1 MAVVFVVDLKGCSQ
15 HKHIFISSLDFL
27 LIMSYLQ
34 EFEIDSY
41 NSVVLGGSSHLINTS
56 SPSSGLTYRWEF
68 GSSANQSVTKYPLY
82 TFYNYGIIDTTVQV
96 KLVITA
102 GGSGCSDSITKQI
115 IIKPLPRPNFNL
127 SDSVLCYPNMLTVNN
142 ISANPK
148 QPRTVF
154 DEDQLTE
161 LALSIKEVG
170 LLQPPVVRS
179 IGNGKYQL
187 IMGERR
193 FRAAKLAGL
202 KSIPVIIR
210 QTNDDQLLRE
220 ALVENIHRSQL
231 NPLEEGAAYQQL
243 LNDFGYTHDELAIK
257 LSKSRPVITNTM
269 RLLNLPPAVQRRV
282 AAGVIS
288 AGHARAL
295 LSLTDEKEIEN
306 LANRIVAEGLT
317 VRAVEEIVASGVA
330 SVKTAGIKKGKLIA
344 PKLAQIS
351 ADLSDRLDTR
361 VRVELGR
368 KKGKIVIEF
377 ATVEDL
383 ERINKLIK

>member
-1 MAVVFVVDLKGCSQ
+1 MITRKGGLGRGLDALIPTSVMPTEIKTQSGVVTANRD
-15 HKHIFISSLDFL
+15 
-27 LIMSYLQ
+27 
-34 EFEIDSY
+34 EID
-41 NSVVLGGSSHLINTS
+41 
-56 SPSSGLTYRWEF
+56 
-68 GSSANQSVTKYPLY
+68 
-82 TFYNYGIIDTTVQV
+82 
-96 KLVITA
+96 
-102 GGSGCSDSITKQI
+102 
-115 IIKPLPRPNFNL
+115 
-127 SDSVLCYPNMLTVNN
+127 VNN

-202 KSIPVIIR
+202 KSIPVIVR
-210 QTNDDQLLRE
+210 QTSDDQLLRE
-220 ALVENIHRSQL
+220 ALIENIHRSQL

-243 LNDFGYTHDELAIK
+243 LNDFSYTHDELAVK
-257 LSKSRPVITNTM
+257 LSKSRPAITNTM
-269 RLLNLPPAVQRRV
+269 RLLNLPPSVQRKV
-282 AAGVIS
+282 AAGIIS

-317 VRAVEEIVASGVA
+317 VRAVEEIMATGAAKVKGGSVRSG
-330 SVKTAGIKKGKLIA
+330 KIIA
-344 PKLAQIS
+344 PKLKEIS
-351 ADLSDRLDTR
+351 DQLSDYLDTR
-361 VRVELGR
+361 VNVELG
-368 KKGKIVIEF
+368 KQKGKIVIEF
-377 ATVEDL
+377 ATIEDL
-383 ERINKLIK
+383 ERINNKIQKNS

>member
-1 MAVVFVVDLKGCSQ
+1 MSTRKGGLGRG
-15 HKHIFISSLDFL
+15 LDA
-27 LIMSYLQ
+27 LIPTSIMPT
-34 EFEIDSY
+34 EIK
-41 NSVVLGGSSHLINTS
+41 T
-56 SPSSGLTYRWEF
+56 PSG
-68 GSSANQSVTKYPLY
+68 
-82 TFYNYGIIDTTVQV
+82 
-96 KLVITA
+96 VITA
-102 GGSGCSDSITKQI
+102 NRDEID
-115 IIKPLPRPNFNL
+115 L
-127 SDSVLCYPNMLTVNN
+127 NN

-210 QTNDDQLLRE
+210 QTTDDQLLRE
-220 ALVENIHRSQL
+220 ALIENIHRSQL

-243 LNDFGYTHDELAIK
+243 LNDFSYTHDELAAK
-257 LSKSRPVITNTM
+257 LSKSRPAITNTM
-269 RLLNLPPAVQRRV
+269 RLLNLPLSVQRKV

-317 VRAVEEIVASGVA
+317 VRAVEEIVATGGAKVKAGSIRSG
-330 SVKTAGIKKGKLIA
+330 KIIA
-344 PKLAQIS
+344 PKLKQIS
-351 ADLSDRLDTR
+351 DQLSDHLDTR
-361 VRVELGR
+361 VSVELG
-368 KKGKIVIEF
+368 KQKGKIVIEF
-377 ATVEDL
+377 ATIEDL
-383 ERINKLIK
+383 ERINTKILKNS

>member
-1 MAVVFVVDLKGCSQ
+1 MSTRKGGLGRGLDALIPTSVMPTEIKTQSGVVTASRD
-15 HKHIFISSLDFL
+15 
-27 LIMSYLQ
+27 
-34 EFEIDSY
+34 EID
-41 NSVVLGGSSHLINTS
+41 
-56 SPSSGLTYRWEF
+56 
-68 GSSANQSVTKYPLY
+68 
-82 TFYNYGIIDTTVQV
+82 
-96 KLVITA
+96 
-102 GGSGCSDSITKQI
+102 
-115 IIKPLPRPNFNL
+115 
-127 SDSVLCYPNMLTVNN
+127 VNN

-202 KSIPVIIR
+202 KSIPVIVR
-210 QTNDDQLLRE
+210 QTSDDQLLRE
-220 ALVENIHRSQL
+220 ALIENIHRSQL

-243 LNDFGYTHDELAIK
+243 LNDFSYTHDELAVK
-257 LSKSRPVITNTM
+257 LSKSRPAITNTM
-269 RLLNLPPAVQRRV
+269 RLLNLPPSVQRKV
-282 AAGVIS
+282 AAGIIS

-317 VRAVEEIVASGVA
+317 VRAVEEIVATGAAKVKGGSVRSG
-330 SVKTAGIKKGKLIA
+330 KIIA
-344 PKLAQIS
+344 PKLKEIS
-351 ADLSDRLDTR
+351 DQLSDYLDTR
-361 VRVELGR
+361 VNVELG
-368 KKGKIVIEF
+368 KQKGKIVIEF
-377 ATVEDL
+377 ATIEDL
-383 ERINKLIK
+383 ERINNKIQTNP

>member
-1 MAVVFVVDLKGCSQ
+1 MSTRKGGLGRGLDALIPTSVMPTEIKTASGVVTANRD
-15 HKHIFISSLDFL
+15 
-27 LIMSYLQ
+27 
-34 EFEIDSY
+34 EID
-41 NSVVLGGSSHLINTS
+41 L
-56 SPSSGLTYRWEF
+56 
-68 GSSANQSVTKYPLY
+68 
-82 TFYNYGIIDTTVQV
+82 
-96 KLVITA
+96 
-102 GGSGCSDSITKQI
+102 
-115 IIKPLPRPNFNL
+115 
-127 SDSVLCYPNMLTVNN
+127 NN

-210 QTNDDQLLRE
+210 QTTDDQLLRE
-220 ALVENIHRSQL
+220 ALIENIHRSQL

-243 LNDFGYTHDELAIK
+243 LNDFSYTHDELAAK
-257 LSKSRPVITNTM
+257 LSKSRPAITNTM
-269 RLLNLPPAVQRRV
+269 RLLNLPPSVQRKV

-317 VRAVEEIVASGVA
+317 VRAVEEIVATGGAKVKAGSIRSG
-330 SVKTAGIKKGKLIA
+330 KIIA
-344 PKLAQIS
+344 PKLKEIS
-351 ADLSDRLDTR
+351 DQLSDYLDTR
-361 VRVELGR
+361 VSVELG
-368 KKGKIVIEF
+368 KQKGKIVIEF
-377 ATVEDL
+377 ATIEDL
-383 ERINKLIK
+383 ERINTKILKNS

>member
-1 MAVVFVVDLKGCSQ
+1 MSARKGGLGRGLDALIPTAV
-15 HKHIFISSLDFL
+15 
-27 LIMSYLQ
+27 MPT
-34 EFEIDSY
+34 EIK
-41 NSVVLGGSSHLINTS
+41 TS
-56 SPSSGLTYRWEF
+56 TG
-68 GSSANQSVTKYPLY
+68 
-82 TFYNYGIIDTTVQV
+82 
-96 KLVITA
+96 VITA
-102 GGSGCSDSITKQI
+102 NREEID
-115 IIKPLPRPNFNL
+115 L
-127 SDSVLCYPNMLTVNN
+127 NN

-179 IGNGKYQL
+179 IGNGKYQI

-210 QTNDDQLLRE
+210 QTSDDQLLRE

-243 LNDFGYTHDELAIK
+243 LNDFNYTHDELAVK
-257 LSKSRPVITNTM
+257 LSKSRPAITNTM
-269 RLLNLPPAVQRRV
+269 RLLNLPPTVQRKV

-317 VRAVEEIVASGVA
+317 VRAVEEIVATGGAKVKSG
-330 SVKTAGIKKGKLIA
+330 SLRTGKLLS
-344 PKLAQIS
+344 PKLKEIS
-351 ADLSDRLDTR
+351 DQLSDYLETR
-361 VRVELGR
+361 VHVELGK

-383 ERINKLIK
+383 ERINKVIKD

>member
-1 MAVVFVVDLKGCSQ
+1 MSTRKGGLGRG
-15 HKHIFISSLDFL
+15 LDA
-27 LIMSYLQ
+27 LIQTSVMPTEIKTQAGVLTASRD
-34 EFEIDSY
+34 EID
-41 NSVVLGGSSHLINTS
+41 
-56 SPSSGLTYRWEF
+56 
-68 GSSANQSVTKYPLY
+68 
-82 TFYNYGIIDTTVQV
+82 
-96 KLVITA
+96 
-102 GGSGCSDSITKQI
+102 
-115 IIKPLPRPNFNL
+115 
-127 SDSVLCYPNMLTVNN
+127 VNN

-154 DEDQLTE
+154 DEDLLTE

-210 QTNDDQLLRE
+210 QTSDDQLLRE
-220 ALVENIHRSQL
+220 ALIENIHRSQL

-243 LNDFGYTHDELAIK
+243 LNDFSYTHDELATK
-257 LSKSRPVITNTM
+257 LSKSRPAITNTM
-269 RLLNLPPAVQRRV
+269 RLLNLPPSVQRKV

-295 LSLTDEKEIEN
+295 LSLSDDKEIEN
-306 LANRIVAEGLT
+306 LANRIIAEGLT
-317 VRAVEEIVASGVA
+317 VRAVEEIVATGGAKVKSG
-330 SVKTAGIKKGKLIA
+330 GIRSGKIVA
-344 PKLAQIS
+344 PKLKQIS
-351 ADLSDRLDTR
+351 EALSDRLDTR
-361 VRVELGR
+361 VNIELGK

-377 ATVEDL
+377 ATIEDL
-383 ERINKLIK
+383 ERINTEIQKNK

>member
-1 MAVVFVVDLKGCSQ
+1 MSARKGGLGRGLDALIPTSIIPTEIKTQAGVIAADRDEVD
-15 HKHIFISSLDFL
+15 
-27 LIMSYLQ
+27 
-34 EFEIDSY
+34 
-41 NSVVLGGSSHLINTS
+41 
-56 SPSSGLTYRWEF
+56 
-68 GSSANQSVTKYPLY
+68 
-82 TFYNYGIIDTTVQV
+82 
-96 KLVITA
+96 
-102 GGSGCSDSITKQI
+102 
-115 IIKPLPRPNFNL
+115 
-127 SDSVLCYPNMLTVNN
+127 VNN

-210 QTNDDQLLRE
+210 QTSDDQLLRE

-243 LNDFGYTHDELAIK
+243 LNDFGYTHDELATK

-269 RLLNLPPAVQRRV
+269 RLLNLPAAVQRRV

-317 VRAVEEIVASGVA
+317 VRAVEEIVASGGA
-330 SVKTAGIKKGKLIA
+330 KVKSGSIKSGKIIA
-344 PKLAQIS
+344 PKLKEIAD
-351 ADLSDRLDTR
+351 DLSDHLDTR
-361 VRVELGR
+361 VSVELG
-368 KKGKIVIEF
+368 KQKGKIVIEF
-377 ATVEDL
+377 ATIEDL
-383 ERINKLIK
+383 ERINKVIKN

>member
-1 MAVVFVVDLKGCSQ
+1 MSTRKGGLGRGLDALIPTSVMPTEIKTQSGVVTANRD
-15 HKHIFISSLDFL
+15 
-27 LIMSYLQ
+27 
-34 EFEIDSY
+34 EID
-41 NSVVLGGSSHLINTS
+41 
-56 SPSSGLTYRWEF
+56 
-68 GSSANQSVTKYPLY
+68 
-82 TFYNYGIIDTTVQV
+82 
-96 KLVITA
+96 
-102 GGSGCSDSITKQI
+102 
-115 IIKPLPRPNFNL
+115 
-127 SDSVLCYPNMLTVNN
+127 VNN

-210 QTNDDQLLRE
+210 QTSDDQLLRE
-220 ALVENIHRSQL
+220 ALIENIHRSQL
-231 NPLEEGAAYQQL
+231 NPLEESAAYQQL
-243 LNDFGYTHDELAIK
+243 LNDFSYTHDELAVK
-257 LSKSRPVITNTM
+257 LSKSRPAITNTM
-269 RLLNLPPAVQRRV
+269 RLLNLPPSVQRKV

-317 VRAVEEIVASGVA
+317 VRAVEEIVATGAAKVKGGSVRSG
-330 SVKTAGIKKGKLIA
+330 KIIA
-344 PKLAQIS
+344 PKLKEIS
-351 ADLSDRLDTR
+351 DQLSDHLDTR
-361 VRVELGR
+361 VNVELG
-368 KKGKIVIEF
+368 KQKGKIVIEF
-377 ATVEDL
+377 ATIEDL
-383 ERINKLIK
+383 ERISKVITD

>member
-1 MAVVFVVDLKGCSQ
+1 MSARKGGLGRG
-15 HKHIFISSLDFL
+15 LDA
-27 LIMSYLQ
+27 LIPTSIIPTEIKTQ
-34 EFEIDSY
+34 TGVIAADRDEID
-41 NSVVLGGSSHLINTS
+41 
-56 SPSSGLTYRWEF
+56 
-68 GSSANQSVTKYPLY
+68 
-82 TFYNYGIIDTTVQV
+82 
-96 KLVITA
+96 
-102 GGSGCSDSITKQI
+102 
-115 IIKPLPRPNFNL
+115 
-127 SDSVLCYPNMLTVNN
+127 VNN

-210 QTNDDQLLRE
+210 QTSNDQLLRE

-231 NPLEEGAAYQQL
+231 NPLEEAAAYQQL
-243 LNDFGYTHDELAIK
+243 LNDFGYTHDELALK

-317 VRAVEEIVASGVA
+317 VRAVEEIVASGGA
-330 SVKTAGIKKGKLIA
+330 KVKAGSIRSGKIIA
-344 PKLAQIS
+344 PKLKQI
-351 ADLSDRLDTR
+351 ADDLSDHLDTR
-361 VRVELGR
+361 VNVELG
-368 KKGKIVIEF
+368 KQKGKIVIEF
-377 ATVEDL
+377 ATIEDL
-383 ERINKLIK
+383 ERINQVIKN

>member
-1 MAVVFVVDLKGCSQ
+1 MSTRKGGLGRG
-15 HKHIFISSLDFL
+15 LDA
-27 LIMSYLQ
+27 LIPTSVMPTEIKTQSGVLTASRD
-34 EFEIDSY
+34 EID
-41 NSVVLGGSSHLINTS
+41 
-56 SPSSGLTYRWEF
+56 
-68 GSSANQSVTKYPLY
+68 
-82 TFYNYGIIDTTVQV
+82 
-96 KLVITA
+96 
-102 GGSGCSDSITKQI
+102 
-115 IIKPLPRPNFNL
+115 
-127 SDSVLCYPNMLTVNN
+127 VNN

-210 QTNDDQLLRE
+210 QTSDDQLLRE
-220 ALVENIHRSQL
+220 ALIENIHRSQL

-243 LNDFGYTHDELAIK
+243 LNDFSYTHDELAVK
-257 LSKSRPVITNTM
+257 LSKSRPAITNTM
-269 RLLNLPPAVQRRV
+269 RLLNLPPSVQRKV

-317 VRAVEEIVASGVA
+317 VRAVEEIVATGAAKVKGGSVRSG
-330 SVKTAGIKKGKLIA
+330 KIIA
-344 PKLAQIS
+344 PKLKEIS
-351 ADLSDRLDTR
+351 DQLSDHLDTR
-361 VRVELGR
+361 VNVELG
-368 KKGKIVIEF
+368 KQKGKIVIEF
-377 ATVEDL
+377 ATIEDL
-383 ERINKLIK
+383 ERISKVITD

>member
-1 MAVVFVVDLKGCSQ
+1 MSTRKGGLGRGLDALIPTSVMPTEIKTSSGVVTANRD
-15 HKHIFISSLDFL
+15 
-27 LIMSYLQ
+27 
-34 EFEIDSY
+34 EIDL
-41 NSVVLGGSSHLINTS
+41 N
-56 SPSSGLTYRWEF
+56 
-68 GSSANQSVTKYPLY
+68 
-82 TFYNYGIIDTTVQV
+82 D
-96 KLVITA
+96 
-102 GGSGCSDSITKQI
+102 
-115 IIKPLPRPNFNL
+115 
-127 SDSVLCYPNMLTVNN
+127 

-154 DEDQLTE
+154 DEELLTE

-210 QTNDDQLLRE
+210 QTTDDQLLRE
-220 ALVENIHRSQL
+220 ALIENIHRSQL

-243 LNDFGYTHDELAIK
+243 LTDFSYTHDELAAK
-257 LSKSRPVITNTM
+257 LSKSRPAITNTI
-269 RLLNLPPAVQRRV
+269 RLLNLPPSVQRKV

-306 LANRIVAEGLT
+306 LANKIVAEGLT
-317 VRAVEEIVASGVA
+317 VRAIEEIVATGGAKVKAGSLRSG
-330 SVKTAGIKKGKLIA
+330 KIIA
-344 PKLAQIS
+344 PKLKQIS
-351 ADLSDRLDTR
+351 DQLADHLDTR
-361 VRVELGR
+361 VSVELG
-368 KKGKIVIEF
+368 KQKGKIIIEF

-383 ERINKLIK
+383 ERINNKILKKS

>member
-1 MAVVFVVDLKGCSQ
+1 MSARKGGLGRGLDALIPTSIIPTEIKTQAGVVAADR
-15 HKHIFISSLDFL
+15 D
-27 LIMSYLQ
+27 
-34 EFEIDSY
+34 EID
-41 NSVVLGGSSHLINTS
+41 
-56 SPSSGLTYRWEF
+56 
-68 GSSANQSVTKYPLY
+68 
-82 TFYNYGIIDTTVQV
+82 
-96 KLVITA
+96 
-102 GGSGCSDSITKQI
+102 
-115 IIKPLPRPNFNL
+115 
-127 SDSVLCYPNMLTVNN
+127 VNN

-154 DEDQLTE
+154 EEDQLTE

-210 QTNDDQLLRE
+210 QTADDQLLRE

-243 LNDFGYTHDELAIK
+243 LNDFGYTHDELATK

-317 VRAVEEIVASGVA
+317 VRAVEEIVASGGA
-330 SVKTAGIKKGKLIA
+330 KVKGGSIRSGKKIT
-344 PKLAQIS
+344 PKLKEI
-351 ADLSDRLDTR
+351 ADELSDHLDTR
-361 VRVELGR
+361 VNVELG
-368 KKGKIVIEF
+368 KQKGKIVIEF
-377 ATVEDL
+377 ATIEDL
-383 ERINKLIK
+383 ERISKVIKN

>member
-1 MAVVFVVDLKGCSQ
+1 MSARKGGLGRGLDALIPTSIIPPEIKTQAGVVAADR
-15 HKHIFISSLDFL
+15 D
-27 LIMSYLQ
+27 
-34 EFEIDSY
+34 EID
-41 NSVVLGGSSHLINTS
+41 
-56 SPSSGLTYRWEF
+56 
-68 GSSANQSVTKYPLY
+68 
-82 TFYNYGIIDTTVQV
+82 
-96 KLVITA
+96 
-102 GGSGCSDSITKQI
+102 
-115 IIKPLPRPNFNL
+115 
-127 SDSVLCYPNMLTVNN
+127 VNN

-210 QTNDDQLLRE
+210 QTSDDQLLRE

-243 LNDFGYTHDELAIK
+243 LNDFGYTHDELATK

-317 VRAVEEIVASGVA
+317 VRAVEEIVASGGA
-330 SVKTAGIKKGKLIA
+330 KVKGGSIRSGKTIA
-344 PKLAQIS
+344 PKLKEIAD
-351 ADLSDRLDTR
+351 DLSDHLDTR
-361 VRVELGR
+361 VNVELGR
-368 KKGKIVIEF
+368 QKGKIVIEF
-377 ATVEDL
+377 ATIEDL
-383 ERINKLIK
+383 ERISKVIKN

>member
-1 MAVVFVVDLKGCSQ
+1 MSARKGGLGRG
-15 HKHIFISSLDFL
+15 LDA
-27 LIMSYLQ
+27 LIPQSVIPT
-34 EFEIDSY
+34 EIK
-41 NSVVLGGSSHLINTS
+41 TS
-56 SPSSGLTYRWEF
+56 SG
-68 GSSANQSVTKYPLY
+68 
-82 TFYNYGIIDTTVQV
+82 
-96 KLVITA
+96 VITA
-102 GGSGCSDSITKQI
+102 NRDEIE
-115 IIKPLPRPNFNL
+115 L
-127 SDSVLCYPNMLTVNN
+127 SN

-148 QPRTVF
+148 QPRTNF

-161 LALSIKEVG
+161 LALSINEVG

-210 QTNDDQLLRE
+210 QTSDDQLLRE
-220 ALVENIHRSQL
+220 AIVENIHRSQL
-231 NPLEEGAAYQQL
+231 NPLEEAAAYQQL
-243 LNDFGYTHDELAIK
+243 LNDFNYTHDELALK

-269 RLLNLPPAVQRRV
+269 RLLHLPISVQRRV
-282 AAGVIS
+282 AAAVIS

-317 VRAVEEIVASGVA
+317 VRAVEEIVASGGA
-330 SVKTAGIKKGKLIA
+330 KVKTGSVRSGKILA
-344 PKLAQIS
+344 PKLKQIS
-351 ADLSDRLDTR
+351 DDLADHLDTR
-361 VRVELGR
+361 VSVELGK

-377 ATVEDL
+377 ATIDDL
-383 ERINKLIK
+383 ERISKVIKN

>member
-1 MAVVFVVDLKGCSQ
+1 MNIRKGGLGRGLDALIPTSVIPTNIKTQAGIVVADR
-15 HKHIFISSLDFL
+15 
-27 LIMSYLQ
+27 
-34 EFEIDSY
+34 EEID
-41 NSVVLGGSSHLINTS
+41 L
-56 SPSSGLTYRWEF
+56 
-68 GSSANQSVTKYPLY
+68 
-82 TFYNYGIIDTTVQV
+82 
-96 KLVITA
+96 
-102 GGSGCSDSITKQI
+102 
-115 IIKPLPRPNFNL
+115 
-127 SDSVLCYPNMLTVNN
+127 NN
-142 ISANPK
+142 IVANPK

-179 IGNGKYQL
+179 LGAGKYQL

-295 LSLTDEKEIEN
+295 LSLTTEKEIEN

-330 SVKTAGIKKGKLIA
+330 LVKTAGIKKGKLIA

>member
-1 MAVVFVVDLKGCSQ
+1 MNIRKGGLGRGLDALIPTSVIPTNIKTQTGVVVADR
-15 HKHIFISSLDFL
+15 D
-27 LIMSYLQ
+27 
-34 EFEIDSY
+34 EID
-41 NSVVLGGSSHLINTS
+41 L
-56 SPSSGLTYRWEF
+56 
-68 GSSANQSVTKYPLY
+68 
-82 TFYNYGIIDTTVQV
+82 
-96 KLVITA
+96 
-102 GGSGCSDSITKQI
+102 
-115 IIKPLPRPNFNL
+115 
-127 SDSVLCYPNMLTVNN
+127 NN
-142 ISANPK
+142 IVANPK

-179 IGNGKYQL
+179 LGAGKYQL

-257 LSKSRPVITNTM
+257 LSKSRPVITNTI

-317 VRAVEEIVASGVA
+317 VRAVEEIVASGVV
-330 SVKTAGIKKGKLIA
+330 SVKTTGIKKGKLIA